1 MTKKRPDQQVTCSAG
16 PPQRRGG
23 RPKGSGEG
31 LLVTV
36 ATKLRP
42 EEVSALDREMRRL
55 GSRSRS
61 ELVRV
66 FIRGR
71 LGV

>member
-1 MTKKRPDQQVTCSAG
+1 MTEKRPDQKVTCSTS
-16 PPQRRGG
+16 PSQRRGG

-36 ATKLRP
+36 ATKLRS
-42 EEVSALDREMRRL
+42 EEVTALDREMHRL
-55 GSRSRS
+55 GHKSRS
-61 ELVRV
+61 ELVRIC
-66 FIRGR
+66 IRSA

>member
-1 MTKKRPDQQVTCSAG
+1 MTEKRPDQQVTYQKHG
-16 PPQRRGG
+16 PQRRGG

-36 ATKLRP
+36 ATKLRT
-42 EEVSALDREMRRL
+42 EEVTALDREMRRL
-55 GSRSRS
+55 GYKSRS
-61 ELVRV
+61 ELVRIY
-66 FIRGR
+66 IRGR